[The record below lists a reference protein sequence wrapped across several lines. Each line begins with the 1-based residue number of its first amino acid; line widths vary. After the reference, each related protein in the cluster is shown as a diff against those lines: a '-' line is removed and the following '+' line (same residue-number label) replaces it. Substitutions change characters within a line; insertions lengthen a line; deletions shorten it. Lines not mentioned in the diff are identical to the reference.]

1 MMVNNMNQELRIKY
15 EKLRE
20 KNKMIAI
27 EKSWKD
33 NMLLQE
39 CIEIIEGEVLEYEEG
54 LRISDDIQIKVL
66 FLNGRVNFNE
76 FKYQN
81 NINNISSIETLIDPN
96 IDVYI
101 MWDELRL
108 PCLKSKLSHIIRHI
122 DDVACVSF
130 DTWIVSVDYNIVIEI
145 YHEGEITLGILS

>member
-1 MMVNNMNQELRIKY
+1 MVNNMNQELRIKY
-15 EKLRE
+15 EKLKER
-20 KNKMIAI
+20 NKIIAI

-39 CIEIIEGEVLEYEEG
+39 CIGIIEGEVLEYEEG
-54 LRISDDIQIKVL
+54 LRITDDIQIKIL
-66 FLNGRVNFNE
+66 FLNGRVDFDE

-81 NINNISSIETLIDPN
+81 NINDISSIETLVDAN

-101 MWDELRL
+101 MWDQFKL
-108 PCLKSKLSHIIRHI
+108 PCLKSKLSQIIRHI

>member
-1 MMVNNMNQELRIKY
+1 MVNNMNQELRIKY
-15 EKLRE
+15 EKLKER
-20 KNKMIAI
+20 NKIIAI

-81 NINNISSIETLIDPN
+81 NINNISSIETLIDPS

-101 MWDELRL
+101 IWDELRL
-108 PCLKSKLSHIIRHI
+108 PCVKSKLSHIIRYI
-122 DDVACVSF
+122 DDIACVSF